1 MKTEEYVELYCDLA
15 ELLYK
20 ERHHGYQLSK
30 QYDTSDYYYPP
41 WEEEDGSRTEFGEA
55 KMIRCIDDIE
65 EVLSQFNLK
74 ED

>member
-1 MKTEEYVELYCDLA
+1 MKTEEYVELYTELA

-20 ERHHGYQLSK
+20 SRHSK
-30 QYDTSDYYYPP
+30 IWMHHPT
-41 WEEEDGSRTEFGEA
+41 EDEMQDLYNESCNEV
-55 KMIRCIDDIE
+55 E

>member
-1 MKTEEYVELYCDLA
+1 MKTEEYVELYTELA

-20 ERHHGYQLSK
+20 ERYHSYQLASRC
-30 QYDTSDYYYPP
+30 DTSDCYYPP
-41 WEEEDGSRTEFGEA
+41 LEKEDGSRTEFVDN